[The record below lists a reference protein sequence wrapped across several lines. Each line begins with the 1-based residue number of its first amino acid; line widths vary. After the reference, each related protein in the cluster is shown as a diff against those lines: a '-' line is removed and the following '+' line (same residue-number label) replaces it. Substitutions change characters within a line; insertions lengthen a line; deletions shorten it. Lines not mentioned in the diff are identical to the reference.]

1 MACLDCRGHL
11 AEVKSAH
18 LAVTVEHDPQRTT
31 VRLRGEL
38 DVSNAYELRGVFDE
52 LLTAGPQHILVDLSG
67 LSFADCGGMSV
78 LVAARHRLAGHE
90 HDLTVTAPQPIVRR
104 LLTLTGMDTLFHLGE
119 DEHHATRTRTDR

>member
-1 MACLDCRGHL
+1 MVCPDCGGHPT
-11 AEVKSAH
+11 EVTSAH
-18 LAVTVEHDPQRTT
+18 LAISVEHAAQPVV

-38 DVSNAYELRGVFDE
+38 DVSNLDELRGVFDA
-52 LLTAGPQHILVDLSG
+52 LLRAGPRPIVVDLSG

-78 LVAARHRLAGHE
+78 LVAARHRLAGHG

-104 LLTLTGMDTLFHLGE
+104 LLTLTGMDTLFRLGE